1 MHEVLDANYTWR
13 RISRI
18 WGFAIKK
25 TDFQQSSKD
34 ILLTKSMK
42 TTKKSSVKEIQ
53 KQAVE
58 CVGYNWHYEVVLVR
72 GVNARIS
79 RKGSLS
85 A

>member
-1 MHEVLDANYTWR
+1 
-13 RISRI
+13 
-18 WGFAIKK
+18 
-25 TDFQQSSKD
+25 
-34 ILLTKSMK
+34 MK

-72 GVNARIS
+72 GMNARIS
-79 RKGSLS
+79 RKGSVS